1 LELLRGA
8 VCEPAYLRGFLPFT
22 VLRRLDCLLQPTKAA
37 VIAKHKEIAAKG
49 HDLRMFLAPTTR

>member
-1 LELLRGA
+1 MA
-8 VCEPAYLRGFLPFT
+8 SLPFT